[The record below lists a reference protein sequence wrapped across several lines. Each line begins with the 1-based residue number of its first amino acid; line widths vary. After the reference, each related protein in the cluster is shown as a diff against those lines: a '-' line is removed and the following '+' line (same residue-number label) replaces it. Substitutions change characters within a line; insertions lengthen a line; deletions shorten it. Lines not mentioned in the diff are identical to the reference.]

1 MKRLKIC
8 FFSLI
13 LVLCATLDLK
23 AQYIDFTEAAEK
35 ALKSSVYVECLK
47 NNKFSNLFKSEKTQ
61 KKVTSFGSGV
71 IIKED
76 GYIVT
81 NCHVIKDST
90 KEIKVTL
97 YDNRSFKARFIGTD
111 KELDLTVL
119 KIEAD
124 SLTPIKF
131 GNSNKI
137 KVGEWVLA
145 IGNPYQIKFTATAGI
160 ISGISRNI
168 KNFNLLGVPYLDCLI
183 QHDAV
188 VNPGNSGGALVNL
201 KGELIGIN
209 AAISSSTGTYT
220 GYSFAI
226 PSNIVK
232 KAVNDIIKYGKIQ
245 KVSLGIVFSKTN
257 TQKGFYV
264 KEVKSNSIAEKAEIK
279 TGDIILKINDK
290 ETNTTKELR
299 EILYQLSRGEKITL
313 LIEREGNVLE
323 KIINC

>member
-13 LVLCATLDLK
+13 FVLCATLDLK

-145 IGNPYQIKFTATAGI
+145 IGNPYQKKFTATAGI

-183 QHDAV
+183 QHDAM
-188 VNPGNSGGALVNL
+188 VNPGNSGGALVNP
-201 KGELIGIN
+201 KGELMGIN
-209 AAISSSTGTYT
+209 SAKSYN
-220 GYSFAI
+220 YSYAI

>member
-8 FFSLI
+8 FLSLI

-35 ALKSSVYVECLK
+35 SLKSSVYVECLK

-61 KKVTSFGSGV
+61 KKLTSFGSGV

-209 AAISSSTGTYT
+209 SATSYNV
-220 GYSFAI
+220 YCYAI

-299 EILYQLSRGEKITL
+299 EILYQLSREEKITL
-313 LIEREGNVLE
+313 LIGREGKVIE

>member
-8 FFSLI
+8 FFSFI
-13 LVLCATLDLK
+13 LVLFATLDLK
-23 AQYIDFTEAAEK
+23 AQYVDFTEAAEK
-35 ALKSSVYVECLK
+35 ALKSSVYVERLN

-90 KEIKVTL
+90 REIKVTL
-97 YDNRSFKARFIGTD
+97 YDNRSFKARFVGTNKD
-111 KELDLTVL
+111 LDLTVL

-209 AAISSSTGTYT
+209 SAYAYTY
-220 GYSFAI
+220 YYAI

-232 KAVNDIIKYGKIQ
+232 KATNDIIKYGKIQ
-245 KVSLGIVFSKTN
+245 KVNLGIVFSKTN
-257 TQKGFYV
+257 SQKGFYV
-264 KEVKSNSIAEKAEIK
+264 KEIKNNSIAEKAEIK

-299 EILYQLSRGEKITL
+299 EILYQLSREEKITL
-313 LIEREGNVLE
+313 LIEREGKVIE